1 MTNETIGHEIRTPNE
16 NALNQADEKLPIR
29 VGKSLGKDFLLTKE
43 DVASIARCGD
53 DVARDLIHE
62 TSKGFKAHTKLY
74 VFDSDLYDYFK
85 SLRGNLK

>member
-1 MTNETIGHEIRTPNE
+1 MSIQANGSVCSVPPEKNANSSSE
-16 NALNQADEKLPIR
+16 NPIR
-29 VGKSLGKDFLLTKE
+29 AGKPLGDDFLLTKE

-62 TSKGFKAHTKLY
+62 TTKGFKSHTKLY
-74 VFDSDLYDYFK
+74 VFDSDLHDYFW